1 MVVRRTVP
9 IALAHHANQYIITN
23 GYQNREGLD
32 ELVGICGSHNG
43 YLKILALHKTY
54 RIPLNLHLSGT
65 LLEALLWQRPDFF
78 AALHELALEG
88 LLELIGSSYGQNIMR
103 FFTHE
108 HNLKQ
113 LNEELRLYSDHLM
126 IAPPDVRVFWSPER
140 VWDTEKLAPVLTDP
154 ELLNH
159 GYRHVLIDDRLLYP
173 LEGGARSRHAYDR
186 TQEWSFVN
194 FAPYRI
200 LHGQGLMALPIANT
214 LRQNIPPR
222 DAACL
227 QKVAELLQWLSTA
240 DPQAEGD
247 LIAIYGDDFEK
258 AAGVGMWD
266 PSGPSDYA
274 ALLKWLSQSP
284 WVRAVKLSEWAAAS
298 RVAGVKRI
306 DTGTFV
312 EMSNHFG
319 AGEGYEKWYF
329 DPQWDVYRAYYSRS
343 EERVKVLSTLG
354 ADPPLIELAWKHLLA
369 SSWETAWHTSPL
381 WFCANAAAHAEPSP
395 WVRALASH
403 SRHAAVIA
411 EAAFWMRH
419 KDDEAHAYTFDIDN
433 DGEEEL
439 ILKNDKLFAVV
450 SPQWGG
456 RLVYL
461 FSVDGRQGKMVV
473 GNPCDDWNWM
483 EELNKYMEV
492 PANHPGAL
500 TDLGYE
506 HDRYDTVI
514 EIAHGMEVRAELIA
528 RETGGTARK
537 TVKVLTLAFGST
549 EMAVTYQLSREGP
562 PLTVE
567 CGLSP
572 DYLHLLRYGC
582 RFLSEFRRP
591 TVWGL
596 GDNGV
601 TVWLR
606 LEDGGSASFDEAS
619 IRNFGHGRAIQL
631 KSSSDRFTV
640 WIGARQ
646 DGKPSG

>member
-1 MVVRRTVP
+1 MRVRTPVS
-9 IALAHHANQYIITN
+9 IAIAHHANQYIITN
-23 GYQNREGLD
+23 GYHNREGLD
-32 ELVGICGSHNG
+32 DLVGTSASSNG
-43 YLKILALHKTY
+43 YLKILGLHKAY

-65 LLEALLWQRPDFF
+65 LLEALLWHRPDFF
-78 AALHELALEG
+78 AALHELELEG
-88 LLELIGSSYGQNIMR
+88 LLEFIGSSYGQNIMR

-113 LNEELRLYSDHLM
+113 LNEELQLYRNHLK
-126 IAPPDVRVFWSPER
+126 IAPPEIRVFWSPER

-154 ELLNH
+154 ELLNG
-159 GYRHVLIDDRLLYP
+159 GYQHVLIDDRLLYP
-173 LEGGARSRHAYDR
+173 LEGGARSRQTYDR
-186 TQEWSFVN
+186 MQEWSFVN

-222 DAACL
+222 DASCL
-227 QKVAELLQWLSTA
+227 QKVVELLQWLSTA

-247 LIAIYGDDFEK
+247 LIAIYGDDLEK

-266 PSGPSDYA
+266 ASGPSHYA
-274 ALLKWLSQSP
+274 ALLKWISQSP
-284 WVRAVKLSEWAAAS
+284 WVRPVKLSEWASAS
-298 RVAGVKRI
+298 RAAGVKRI
-306 DTGTFV
+306 DMGTFV

-329 DPQWDVYRAYYSRS
+329 DPQWDVYRSYHSRS

-354 ADPPLIELAWKHLLA
+354 ADPPLIELAWKHLMA
-369 SSWETAWHTSPL
+369 SSWETAWHNSPPG
-381 WFCANAAAHAEPSP
+381 FCANPAGHAEPSP
-395 WVRALASH
+395 WAKALASH

-419 KDDEAHAYTFDIDN
+419 KNDEAHAYTFDIDN

-500 TDLGYE
+500 TDIGYE
-506 HDRYDTVI
+506 HDRYDAVI
-514 EIAHGMEVRAELIA
+514 EIAHGMEVRAKLIA
-528 RETGGTARK
+528 RARRGTA
-537 TVKVLTLAFGST
+537 TETAKVLSLAYGST
-549 EMAVTYQLSREGP
+549 EMAVTYQLPQEAP
-562 PLTVE
+562 PLTIE

-572 DYLHLLRYGC
+572 DYLHLLRRGRC
-582 RFLSEFRRP
+582 FFNEFRSP
-591 TVWGL
+591 MVWGL
-596 GDNGV
+596 GNNGV
-601 TVWLR
+601 AVWLR
-606 LEDGGSASFDEAS
+606 LDDAGSASFDEAGM
-619 IRNFGHGRAIQL
+619 RDFGHGRAVTL
-631 KSSSDRFTV
+631 KAIGNRFTI
-640 WIGARQ
+640 WIGTRQ
-646 DGKPSG
+646 DGKPCG